1 MQNLYHGFPPYFR
14 ANLLPIIVLIG
25 AAEKR
30 MMLDEFDAVNKKQKE
45 ENKKSKDMLEKII
58 IEQRKGQRFEA
69 LTQLE

>member
-1 MQNLYHGFPPYFR
+1 
-14 ANLLPIIVLIG
+14 
-25 AAEKR
+25 

-58 IEQRKGQRFEA
+58 IEQRKGQRFEM

>member
-1 MQNLYHGFPPYFR
+1 MIF
-14 ANLLPIIVLIG
+14 LPIIVLIG
-25 AAEKR
+25 AAKKR

-45 ENKKSKDMLEKII
+45 ENKKSKDMLGKII